1 VSVWGGCEYGEG
13 VWVWGAWEGEWVFEC
28 GEGVW
33 VWGGRGTGVWVLG
46 GCVGRVFGYAVFGE
60 VVFVFGRVRGCWK
73 GVLVWR
79 GCVGVICELLAC
91 NLNTDESSLQTLF
104 SLRTVKRNYTLI

>member
-1 VSVWGGCEYGEG
+1 VCGEGEWVLGGCLSVGRVCGKCVWVWGGCVG
-13 VWVWGAWEGEWVFEC
+13 VMRVFEC

-60 VVFVFGRVRGCWK
+60 VVFVFGRVHGCWE
-73 GVLVWR
+73 GVLVW
-79 GCVGVICELLAC
+79 
-91 NLNTDESSLQTLF
+91 
-104 SLRTVKRNYTLI
+104 